1 MRTTRA
7 LRILLVLT
15 AASLLFASACRS
27 AASDTGPSVLPPRP
41 APPLAPQTEQAPAE
55 EPQAVAEPAGAQPE
69 EVVEQRAVGSV
80 AGQPVFAEEILR
92 EWHRAARRELWLVV
106 DKLVATRLARAEAS
120 RLGLRLA
127 PEAVEARFVE
137 ERRRLEEAIQRE
149 ARGQSLEEYVREEL
163 GASPARYLDGL
174 RSETLRQMIVE
185 RAVRSWVLAH
195 ENRAVRVLV
204 VPEGG
209 KMSELVGELEAG
221 ADFAELARLHSVDDS
236 APDGGRVP
244 HVVRQEHSPL
254 ARLVFQTE
262 VGEVGGP
269 VPAPGHEI
277 LVLVEEH
284 RDPVDGLW
292 PAVSELVESSL
303 REDAVTESEFL
314 HWKLAMERRYPIE
327 FERLQELV
335 ER

>member
-1 MRTTRA
+1 
-7 LRILLVLT
+7 
-15 AASLLFASACRS
+15 
-27 AASDTGPSVLPPRP
+27 VLPPRP
-41 APPLAPQTEQAPAE
+41 APPLAAEPEPQTEEVQPEVEPAE
-55 EPQAVAEPAGAQPE
+55 AQHEQA
-69 EVVEQRAVGSV
+69 RLAVGSV
-80 AGQPVFAEEILR
+80 AGSEVFAEDVLR

-106 DKLVATRLARAEAS
+106 DKLVATRLARAEAA
-120 RLGLRLA
+120 RLGLRLV

-149 ARGQSLEEYVREEL
+149 SRGQSLEEYVREEL
-163 GASPARYLDGL
+163 GASPARYLEGL

-185 RAVRSWVLAH
+185 RAVRSWTLAS
-195 ENRAVRVLV
+195 ENRSVRVLV

-209 KMSELVGELEAG
+209 KMAELTAELEGG

-254 ARLVFQTE
+254 ARLVFSTE
-262 VGEVGGP
+262 VGEIGGP

-277 LVLVEEH
+277 LVRVEEH
-284 RDPVDGLW
+284 RDPVEGLW

-303 REDAVTESEFL
+303 SGDAVTESEFL

-327 FERLQELV
+327 FERLQELL